1 VSQQPDLLSA
11 AELREM
17 TASNAARRQM
27 AWLAERGVP
36 FRFDGARVRV
46 LRIVAAECDV
56 LAGRA
61 SQGPRLDLVR

>member
-1 VSQQPDLLSA
+1 VSLPTDILSA
-11 AELREM
+11 AELREL
-17 TASNAARRQM
+17 TASNSARKQM

-46 LRIVAAECDV
+46 LRVVAAECEV

>member
-1 VSQQPDLLSA
+1 MLTADILSP

-17 TASNAARRQM
+17 TASNSARRQM

-46 LRIVAAECDV
+46 LRVVAAECDIM
-56 LAGRA
+56 ASRA

>member
-1 VSQQPDLLSA
+1 
-11 AELREM
+11 
-17 TASNAARRQM
+17 M
-27 AWLAERGVP
+27 AWLVERGVP

-46 LRIVAAECDV
+46 LRVVAAECEI

>member
-1 VSQQPDLLSA
+1 MLTTDILSA

-17 TASNAARRQM
+17 TDSNSARKQM
-27 AWLAERGVP
+27 AWLVERGVP

-46 LRIVAAECDV
+46 LRVVAAECEI